1 MLNTTQKKN
10 THINVKHNT
19 EEKTHPYILST
30 TQKKNTHINVKH
42 NTEEKHTHKC

>member
-1 MLNTTQKKN
+1 MLN
-10 THINVKHNT
+10 
-19 EEKTHPYILST
+19 T

>member
-1 MLNTTQKKN
+1 MLNK
-10 THINVKHNT
+10 
-19 EEKTHPYILST
+19 

>member
-19 EEKTHPYILST
+19 EEKTH
-30 TQKKNTHINVKH
+30 INVKN

>member
-19 EEKTHPYILST
+19 EEKKP
-30 TQKKNTHINVKH
+30 HINVKH
-42 NTEEKHTHKC
+42 NTEEKLTDKC

>member
-1 MLNTTQKKN
+1 MLSTTEKKN

-19 EEKTHPYILST
+19 EEKH